1 MAVTQRI
8 ANANLRANYAT
19 MIMDL
24 LANQNEDVGRVS
36 AGVLNFPVVDE
47 NGNDSWIEITIKVPS
62 GSRDGTPYDGYELR
76 EDYVIKQENAA
87 ERKAKA
93 DAAKAKKIAR
103 DEAARAA
110 KAAKE
115 NKA

>member
-8 ANANLRANYAT
+8 ANSNLRTNYANILFDMLST
-19 MIMDL
+19 
-24 LANQNEDVGRVS
+24 AGEDVGRVS
-36 AGVLNFPVVDE
+36 TGVINFPVVDE
-47 NGNDSWIEITIKVPS
+47 NGNDSWIEITIKVPT

-93 DAAKAKKIAR
+93 DAAKAKKIER
-103 DEAARAA
+103 DKKLRE
-110 KAAKE
+110 AKE
-115 NKA
+115 GK

>member
-1 MAVTQRI
+1 MATTQRM
-8 ANANLRANYAT
+8 ANANLRANYANILYE
-19 MIMDL
+19 ML
-24 LANQNEDVGRVS
+24 VNSGEDVGYVS
-36 AGVLNFPVVDE
+36 AGVINFPVVDE
-47 NGNDSWIEITIKVPS
+47 NGNDSWIEITVKVPS

-110 KAAKE
+110 KAKK
-115 NKA
+115 ND